1 MNLVA
6 LFRSH
11 SYVATRRAEP
21 SMWLTGFNGDH
32 GEVRTNQAVIDS
44 FVGVL
49 RKTASRLLPSLQDIH
64 CRRPANFPFSL
75 SSPSLS
81 LSLLWHLRS
90 TTPAKL
96 LPCGNCMPLFYYL
109 GQNILIS
116 HLRTTFPTL
125 SLLYSLTTLTNV
137 PSLCF
142 HLTSPSRPPWNR
154 TPGLL
159 R

>member
-1 MNLVA
+1 M
-6 LFRSH
+6 
-11 SYVATRRAEP
+11 
-21 SMWLTGFNGDH
+21 G
-32 GEVRTNQAVIDS
+32 
-44 FVGVL
+44 
-49 RKTASRLLPSLQDIH
+49 SRLRGGLLGTLSLITGVSRWGGGGGRCYSMVGGREAIVIAVVAPSCPLQSLPIVGKPNHGGGCGS
-64 CRRPANFPFSL
+64 R
-75 SSPSLS
+75 SPPLS